1 LTGDVV
7 QLTQAGTEGSAP
19 LRVKKPDGR
28 YAATEWNEAA
38 KVMEFANAD
47 RAGVYTIEAADHKPA
62 GLFAVNTENYESKL
76 VYLDDLL
83 ADNPGADRR
92 AKVEAG
98 LKKSRLAN
106 RPLSAFVDDAEQASR
121 AGGWGDANV
130 WVWILLAVLA
140 VAVAEPTLANRISAL
155 LFSRPRTAATA
166 VGPS

>member
-1 LTGDVV
+1 
-7 QLTQAGTEGSAP
+7 
-19 LRVKKPDGR
+19 
-28 YAATEWNEAA
+28 
-38 KVMEFANAD
+38 
-47 RAGVYTIEAADHKPA
+47 
-62 GLFAVNTENYESKL
+62 L

-121 AGGWGDANV
+121 ASGWGDANV

-155 LFSRPRTAATA
+155 LFARPRTAPTA